1 MAHRSPPAPLAH
13 TFSIVARDA
22 VSGQLGVAVQSHW
35 FGVGAGVPWA
45 LAGVGA
51 VATQAAIE
59 RSYGPRGLDLM
70 REGDSAPEALARLL
84 AADSGRDL
92 RQVAMVDAAGRVAA
106 HTGSLCVAFAG
117 HVLGDGFSCQGNI
130 MTGPEVWSA
139 MASAFESAEGDLA
152 ERMLVALE
160 AGQGAGGDA
169 RGRQSAAML
178 VVEAEA
184 KPESWQGVLVDLRV
198 DDHPDPI
205 VELRRLLQVHRAFTY
220 MNQGDQQIGAGDVAA
235 ALESY
240 RVAAALV
247 PDMAELSFWH
257 AVALAGLG
265 RLDEALSLFR
275 TVFEQEPVWADIVQ
289 RLPAAGLL
297 PPDAELMKRIT
308 DLPRAASGSS
318 CAE

>member
-84 AADSGRDL
+84 AADLGRDM

-139 MASAFESAEGDLA
+139 APFTATTMGLGQVSMASYTAT
-152 ERMLVALE
+152 
-160 AGQGAGGDA
+160 AGGTDCSRMHCIFLIHQVHPSTERSITGSSEDYGA
-169 RGRQSAAML
+169 DVVTRQTSSKRRRAGSDCMASFLAFAL
-178 VVEAEA
+178 V
-184 KPESWQGVLVDLRV
+184 GLLRV
-198 DDHPDPI
+198 ATMTPSWP
-205 VELRRLLQVHRAFTY
+205 
-220 MNQGDQQIGAGDVAA
+220 
-235 ALESY
+235 
-240 RVAAALV
+240 
-247 PDMAELSFWH
+247 LSVRSGCCFIFDSSWKQ
-257 AVALAGLG
+257 
-265 RLDEALSLFR
+265 RPFR
-275 TVFEQEPVWADIVQ
+275 T
-289 RLPAAGLL
+289 
-297 PPDAELMKRIT
+297 
-308 DLPRAASGSS
+308 SGSNYL
-318 CAE
+318 